1 MNNVIK
7 KKLFIIGFLLVF
19 LGSIWLLNQEKNYRP
34 LFSFDTNLTFK
45 SDKNTNYSELSSVIE
60 VLGILK
66 SQNDSFTLNP
76 VVVQKYGVLGR
87 EILNNQTNMIVYE
100 YKNSKIAESRYRSL
114 DSKVKDNSFIYKNLL
129 IEGNLDSQ
137 YFIDL
142 KEILR

>member
-19 LGSIWLLNQEKNYRP
+19 LGSLWLLNQEKNYRP

>member
-7 KKLFIIGFLLVF
+7 KKLLIIGFLLVF
-19 LGSIWLLNQEKNYRP
+19 LGSLWLLNQEKNYRP

-60 VLGILK
+60 ILGILK

>member
-1 MNNVIK
+1 
-7 KKLFIIGFLLVF
+7 
-19 LGSIWLLNQEKNYRP
+19 
-34 LFSFDTNLTFK
+34 
-45 SDKNTNYSELSSVIE
+45 
-60 VLGILK
+60 
-66 SQNDSFTLNP
+66 
-76 VVVQKYGVLGR
+76 VVQKYGVLGR